1 MATPIPANAAPF
13 DVRAAVEA
21 TGGRIVRGRGQS
33 VARGVTT
40 DSRNV
45 TPGVAFVALRGERH
59 DGHAHVTE
67 AIEGGAVLV
76 LVERGRAPSSPG
88 EADVIEVD
96 DTLTAWGALAQAH
109 LRAWRRGKPNAKIIA
124 ITGSA
129 GKTTTKELCAALLRT
144 LAACHASTGNLNN
157 RIGVPAVA
165 LQVEPHHHFVV
176 LEMGMSVR
184 GEIAMLAAIAEPDVA
199 VITNAGLAHAGG
211 VGGTIDDVAREKGAL
226 FEALRG
232 GVAVANAD
240 DAAVV
245 GQLVRAPS
253 AGVVSFGA
261 GEGAGYRLMSR
272 QSVGAAGSV
281 LSVRRPND
289 GEAATFR
296 LPIPGEAAALDFVA
310 ALAAA
315 EAAARAPIDDARV
328 QAALEAVA
336 PIPGRMHVR
345 TLREGVLLLDDAYNA
360 SPATMRAALATLA
373 EVAQGRRVAVLG
385 EMKELGPAAQR
396 EHDALGAAVADAG
409 VGLLVSCGGLAD
421 VIACRAQR
429 RGVAIELAQNAD
441 GAARLALDRVR
452 PGDAVLVKASRSV
465 GAERVVEALVQAYG
479 EERR

>member
-1 MATPIPANAAPF
+1 MATPIPANAASF
-13 DVRAAVEA
+13 DARVAVEA

-33 VARGVTT
+33 VGRGLTT

-67 AIEGGAVLV
+67 AIEAGAVLAV
-76 LVERGRAPSSPG
+76 VERDRAPSSSG
-88 EADVIEVD
+88 AADVIEVD
-96 DTLTAWGALAQAH
+96 DTVAAWGALARAH
-109 LRAWRRGKPNAKIIA
+109 LRAWRQGNPEAKIVA

-144 LAACHASTGNLNN
+144 LADCHASMGNLNN

-165 LQVEPHHHFVV
+165 LQVEPQHRFVV
-176 LEMGMSVR
+176 LEMGMSVP
-184 GEIAMLAAIAEPDVA
+184 GEIATLAAIADPDVA
-199 VITNAGLAHAGG
+199 VITNVGLAHAGG

-232 GVAVANAD
+232 GVAVANVD
-240 DAAVV
+240 DPAVV
-245 GQLVRAPS
+245 GQLARAPS
-253 AGVVSFGA
+253 ARVVTFGV
-261 GEGAGYRLMSR
+261 GERADYRLVSR
-272 QSVGAAGSV
+272 KAAGAAGSV
-281 LSVRRPND
+281 VSVRRPND
-289 GEAATFR
+289 GAVATFR

-310 ALAAA
+310 ALAAV
-315 EAAARAPIDDARV
+315 EAAEGAPIIDTRV
-328 QAALEAVA
+328 QSALDGLA

-345 TLREGVLLLDDAYNA
+345 SLREGVLLLDDAYNA

-385 EMKELGPAAQR
+385 EMKELGPAAR
-396 EHDALGAAVADAG
+396 GEHDALGAAVADAG

-421 VIACRAQR
+421 VIARRAQS
-429 RGVAIELAQNAD
+429 RGVTIELARDAD
-441 GAARLALDRVR
+441 AAARVALDRVR
-452 PGDAVLVKASRSV
+452 FGDAVLVKASRSV